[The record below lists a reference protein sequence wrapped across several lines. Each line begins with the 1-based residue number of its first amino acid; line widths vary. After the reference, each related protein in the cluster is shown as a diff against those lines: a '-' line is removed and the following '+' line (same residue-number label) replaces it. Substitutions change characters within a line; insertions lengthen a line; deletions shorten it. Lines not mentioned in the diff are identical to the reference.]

1 MFNFVHVYLREG
13 SSASYSREIRSEVL
27 PSDTAT
33 VQQN

>member
-13 SSASYSREIRSEVL
+13 SSASYSSDIRSEVL
-27 PSDTAT
+27 PSGKAK